1 MPQISYFLA
10 NVYLHLWNCK
20 CRVFFLLKIEI
31 HVGKEVSYTDLSRH
45 AMLMMFMKGEKNG
58 MPSTGHGHLDGDGY
72 DDDKDKDDEGDGDGE
87 V

>member
-1 MPQISYFLA
+1 MNEQEIWLLKAQNTQFVVS
-10 NVYLHLWNCK
+10 
-20 CRVFFLLKIEI
+20 FFVKIEI
-31 HVGKEVSYTDLSRH
+31 HVGKDVSYTDLSRH
-45 AMLMMFMKGEKNG
+45 VMLMMFMKGEKNG

>member
-1 MPQISYFLA
+1 MLCFFL
-10 NVYLHLWNCK
+10 
-20 CRVFFLLKIEI
+20 LLKIEI

-45 AMLMMFMKGEKNG
+45 VMLMMFMKREKNG

-72 DDDKDKDDEGDGDGE
+72 DDDKDKDDEGDGDGD